1 MEQQTPMTADIAA
14 CGLFCG
20 ACRRKIAGKC
30 PGCRDYEKA
39 VWCRVRACCL
49 EHGRRSCADCTATA
63 VERCRLFN
71 NFYAKLFSLLF
82 RSDRRGCVE
91 RIREVGYEAFAAEMR
106 LAGRMNRPVT
116 KK

>member
-1 MEQQTPMTADIAA
+1 MDNRIAA

-20 ACRRKIAGKC
+20 ACRKFIKGSC
-30 PGCRDYEKA
+30 PGCRNYEKA
-39 VWCRVRACCL
+39 TWCAVRTCCI
-49 EHGRRSCADCTATA
+49 ENGWQSCADCTRSPLGECRKFNSFVAKVFA
-63 VERCRLFN
+63 VV
-71 NFYAKLFSLLF
+71 F

-91 RIREVGYEAFAAEMR
+91 RIREVGAEAFAAEMQ

>member
-1 MEQQTPMTADIAA
+1 MMTSEIAA

-20 ACRRKIAGKC
+20 ACPQKSRGKC

-39 VWCRVRACCL
+39 VWCKVRKCCL
-49 EHGRRSCADCTATA
+49 EHGWQSCADCTTTTSDKCK
-63 VERCRLFN
+63 VFN
-71 NFYAKLFSLLF
+71 NFYAKLFSFIF
-82 RSDRRGCVE
+82 RSDRQGCVD
-91 RIREVGYEAFAAEMR
+91 RIREVGYEAFAQEMR